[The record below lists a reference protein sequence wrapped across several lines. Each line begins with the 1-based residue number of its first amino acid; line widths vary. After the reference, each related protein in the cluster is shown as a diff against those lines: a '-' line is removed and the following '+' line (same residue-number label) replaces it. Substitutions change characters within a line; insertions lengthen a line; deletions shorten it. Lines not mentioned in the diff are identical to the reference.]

1 MQNIPSKNQSFS
13 VEVRLRDEQIR
24 LSFNQI
30 AFIVFLPPVSA
41 AILAFLLWEIVS
53 HTIIIAWLISILCC
67 CTLFGSWVIWK
78 RKKFTTTYN
87 TEYWSKVLI
96 LFAIIGGGAWGLG
109 GYFLF
114 VPDEISY
121 LGLLLLWMYLPAASG
136 AMITLAYKPLFY
148 SNTTAML
155 LPLFIRF
162 VEEGGVFNIT
172 MAVTTLIY
180 AGCLCY
186 FHRHMNSMLM
196 DSIRLRFEKSDLLDE
211 VTIGKKIA
219 ENANVAKSR
228 FLAAASHDLRQPLH
242 AQTLFI
248 AELKHRVKEP
258 ESVKIIEHLESS
270 VEAMRELFNSL
281 LDISKL
287 DAATIKP
294 NIESLQLKKLF
305 EALEDAFKLEAN
317 KKGLRLHFIATSEMI
332 ASDYSLLSR
341 MLQNLIANAIRYTDS
356 GFVIICCRK
365 HGSELRIEIR
375 DSGLGIEKNDQEK
388 IFDEFVQLHNPE
400 RDQKNGLG
408 LGLAI
413 VVRLG
418 GLLEHQINVRSQL
431 SKGSVFSVIVPKLSH
446 KKQRFN
452 QVEINESYEK
462 KFDDVKVLVIDNE
475 ESIRIGMKVL
485 LNDWGCVVKTAANFS
500 QAISIIETEG
510 FYPRIVISDYRLS
523 TKETG
528 INVLDSLCEMMDNK
542 VHGILITGDTAA
554 DVLQEANLSGY
565 DLLHKPVSL
574 HKLKMSIRSS
584 L

>member
-1 MQNIPSKNQSFS
+1 MQYIPLKRQSLS
-13 VEVRLRDEQIR
+13 IEARLKEEQIR

-30 AFIVFLPPVSA
+30 AFVVFLPPVSGM
-41 AILAFLLWEIVS
+41 ILGFLLWEVVS
-53 HTIIIAWLISILCC
+53 HTIITMWLISVLCC
-67 CTLFGSWVIWK
+67 CTLFGSWVLWK
-78 RKKFTTTYN
+78 RKDIKLIN
-87 TEYWSKVLI
+87 DTEYWSKVLI
-96 LFAIIGGGAWGLG
+96 FFALVGGGAWGLG

-114 VPDEISY
+114 VPDKVSY
-121 LGLLLLWMYLPAASG
+121 LGLLLLWMYMPAATA

-186 FHRHMNSMLM
+186 FHSHINSMLI

-211 VTIGKKIA
+211 VTRGKEIA
-219 ENANVAKSR
+219 ENANIAKSR

-258 ESVKIIEHLESS
+258 ESAEIIEHLESS
-270 VEAMRELFNSL
+270 VEAMGELFSSL

-287 DAATIKP
+287 DAATVKLDIA
-294 NIESLQLKKLF
+294 SFQLQKLF
-305 EALEDAFKLEAN
+305 EKLENDFNLEAR
-317 KKGLRLHFIATSEMI
+317 KKGLNLHFIATSEMI
-332 ASDYSLLSR
+332 SSDYSLLSR

-375 DSGLGIEKNDQEK
+375 DSGVGIEINDQEK
-388 IFDEFVQLHNPE
+388 IFDEFIQLHNPE
-400 RDQKNGLG
+400 RNQKNGLG

-418 GLLEHQINVRSQL
+418 MLLEHQVSIRSQEN
-431 SKGSVFSVIVPKLSH
+431 KGSVFSVVVPKLSQQ
-446 KKQRFN
+446 KQIFN
-452 QVEINESYEK
+452 QVQTNESYDKQLEH
-462 KFDDVKVLVIDNE
+462 VEVLVIDNE
-475 ESIRIGMKVL
+475 QSIRIGMKTL
-485 LNDWGCVVKTAANFS
+485 LNDWGCVVKTAADYN
-500 QAISIIETEG
+500 QAISIIETDG
-510 FYPRIVISDYRLS
+510 FSPRVVISDYRLS

-528 INVLDSLCEMMDNK
+528 IDVLNSLCEMMSNK
-542 VHGILITGDTAA
+542 VHGILITGDTAK
-554 DVLQEANLSGY
+554 DVLQEASLSGY

-574 HKLKMSIRSS
+574 HKLKMSMRSS

>member
-1 MQNIPSKNQSFS
+1 MQHMPSKNQSS
-13 VEVRLRDEQIR
+13 SIEARLRDEQIR

-30 AFIVFLPPVSA
+30 AFAVFLPPVSA
-41 AILAFLLWEIVS
+41 AILAFLLWDVVS
-53 HTIIIAWLISILCC
+53 HTNIITWLISILCC
-67 CTLFGSWVIWK
+67 CSLFGSWVMWK
-78 RKKFTTTYN
+78 RKKFTTIYN

-96 LFAIIGGGAWGLG
+96 LFAIISGGTWGLG

-136 AMITLAYKPLFY
+136 AMVTLAYKPLFY

-162 VEEGGVFNIT
+162 VEESGVFNIT
-172 MAVTTLIY
+172 MAITTLIY

-196 DSIRLRFEKSDLLDE
+196 GSIRLRFEKSDLLDE
-211 VTIGKKIA
+211 VTIGKEVA
-219 ENANVAKSR
+219 ENANIAKSR

-258 ESVKIIEHLESS
+258 ESAKIIEHLESS

-287 DAATIKP
+287 DAATIKS
-294 NIESLQLKKLF
+294 NIESLQLQKLF
-305 EALEDAFKLEAN
+305 ETLEDIFKLEAN
-317 KKGLRLHFIATSEMI
+317 KKGLRLHFIVTSEI
-332 ASDYSLLSR
+332 ISSDHFLLSR
-341 MLQNLIANAIRYTDS
+341 MLQNLIANAIRYTES

-375 DSGLGIEKNDQEK
+375 DSGIGIEKNDQEK
-388 IFDEFVQLHNPE
+388 IFDEFAQLHNPE

-418 GLLEHQINVRSQL
+418 DLLEHRINVRSQL
-431 SKGSVFSVIVPKLSH
+431 NRGSVFSVIVPKLSH

-452 QVEINESYEK
+452 QVEINKSYDK
-462 KFDDVKVLVIDNE
+462 QFDHVKILVIDNE
-475 ESIRIGMKVL
+475 ESIRIGMKML
-485 LNDWGCVVKTAANFS
+485 LNDWGCVVRTATDYN
-500 QAISIIETEG
+500 QAISIIETKG
-510 FYPRIVISDYRLS
+510 FCPRIIISDYRLS

-528 INVLDSLCEMMDNK
+528 IKVLDSLCEKIGNGA
-542 VHGILITGDTAA
+542 HGILITGDTAV
-554 DVLQEANLSGY
+554 DVLQEASLSGY
-565 DLLHKPVSL
+565 HLLHKPVSL
-574 HKLKMSIRSS
+574 NKLKVSISS
-584 L
+584 LL

>member
-1 MQNIPSKNQSFS
+1 MQHMPSKNQSS
-13 VEVRLRDEQIR
+13 SIEARLRDEQIR

-30 AFIVFLPPVSA
+30 AFAVFLPPVSA

-53 HTIIIAWLISILCC
+53 HTIIITWLISILCC
-67 CTLFGSWVIWK
+67 CSIFGSWVMWK
-78 RKKFTTTYN
+78 RKKFTTIYN

-96 LFAIIGGGAWGLG
+96 LFAIISGGAWGLG

-136 AMITLAYKPLFY
+136 AMVTLAYKPLFY

-211 VTIGKKIA
+211 VTTGKKIA
-219 ENANVAKSR
+219 ENANIAKSR

-258 ESVKIIEHLESS
+258 EAAEIIEHLESS
-270 VEAMRELFNSL
+270 VEAMGELFNSL

-287 DAATIKP
+287 DAATIKLNVVP
-294 NIESLQLKKLF
+294 FQLQKLF
-305 EALEDAFKLEAN
+305 EKLENNFKLEAG
-317 KKGLRLHFIATSEMI
+317 KKGLSLHFIATSEMI

-365 HGSELRIEIR
+365 HGGELRIEIR
-375 DSGLGIEKNDQEK
+375 DSGKGIEINDQEK

-400 RDQKNGLG
+400 RNQKNGLG

-413 VVRLG
+413 VVRLNR
-418 GLLEHQINVRSQL
+418 LLEHRIIIRSQPN
-431 SKGSVFSVIVPKLSH
+431 KGSVFSIIVPKLSYQ
-446 KKQRFN
+446 KKDSI
-452 QVEINESYEK
+452 QVQINESYDK
-462 KFDDVKVLVIDNE
+462 QFDHVKILVIDNE

-485 LNDWGCVVKTAANFS
+485 LNDWGCVVKTAADYS
-500 QAISIIETEG
+500 QAISIIETEK
-510 FYPRIVISDYRLS
+510 FCPRVVISDYRLS

-528 INVLDSLCEMMDNK
+528 IDVLDRLCEMMANK
-542 VHGILITGDTAA
+542 IHGILITGDTAA
-554 DVLQEANLSGY
+554 DVLQEADLSGY

>member
-1 MQNIPSKNQSFS
+1 
-13 VEVRLRDEQIR
+13 
-24 LSFNQI
+24 
-30 AFIVFLPPVSA
+30 
-41 AILAFLLWEIVS
+41 
-53 HTIIIAWLISILCC
+53 
-67 CTLFGSWVIWK
+67 
-78 RKKFTTTYN
+78 
-87 TEYWSKVLI
+87 
-96 LFAIIGGGAWGLG
+96 LG

-114 VPDEISY
+114 VPDEVSY
-121 LGLLLLWMYLPAASG
+121 LGLLLLWMYMPAATA

-186 FHRHMNSMLM
+186 FHSHINSMLI

-211 VTIGKKIA
+211 VTRGKEIA
-219 ENANVAKSR
+219 ENANIAKSR

-258 ESVKIIEHLESS
+258 ESAEIIEHLESS
-270 VEAMRELFNSL
+270 VEAMGELFSSL

-287 DAATIKP
+287 DAATVKLDIAP
-294 NIESLQLKKLF
+294 FQLQKLF
-305 EALEDAFKLEAN
+305 EKLENDFNLEAR
-317 KKGLRLHFIATSEMI
+317 KKGLSLHFIVTSEMI
-332 ASDYSLLSR
+332 SSDYSLLSR

-365 HGSELRIEIR
+365 HGNELRIEIR
-375 DSGLGIEKNDQEK
+375 DSGVGIEINDQEK
-388 IFDEFVQLHNPE
+388 IFDEFIQLHNPE
-400 RDQKNGLG
+400 RNQKNGLG

-418 GLLEHQINVRSQL
+418 LLLEHQVSIRSQVN
-431 SKGSVFSVIVPKLSH
+431 KGSVFSVVVPKLSQQ
-446 KKQRFN
+446 KQIFN
-452 QVEINESYEK
+452 QVQINESYDKQLEH
-462 KFDDVKVLVIDNE
+462 VEVLVIDNE
-475 ESIRIGMKVL
+475 QSIRIGMKTL
-485 LNDWGCVVKTAANFS
+485 LNDWGCVVKTAADYN
-500 QAISIIETEG
+500 QAISIIETDG
-510 FYPRIVISDYRLS
+510 FSPRVVISDYRLS

-528 INVLDSLCEMMDNK
+528 IDVLNSLCEIMSNK
-542 VHGILITGDTAA
+542 VHGILITGDTAK
-554 DVLQEANLSGY
+554 DVLQEASLSGY

-574 HKLKMSIRSS
+574 HKLKMSMRSS

>member
-1 MQNIPSKNQSFS
+1 MQKIPSKNQLFS
-13 VEVRLRDEQIR
+13 IEARLRDEQIR

-41 AILAFLLWEIVS
+41 AILAFLLWEVVS
-53 HTIIIAWLISILCC
+53 HTIIVTWLISVLCC
-67 CTLFGSWVIWK
+67 CTLFGSWVMWK
-78 RKKFTTTYN
+78 RKKFSAKNN

-96 LFAIIGGGAWGLG
+96 LFAIVGGGAWGLG

-121 LGLLLLWMYLPAASG
+121 LGLLLLWMYMPAATG
-136 AMITLAYKPLFY
+136 VMITLACKPIFY
-148 SNTTAML
+148 SNTTVML

-186 FHRHMNSMLM
+186 FHSHINSMLI

-211 VTIGKKIA
+211 VTIGKEIA
-219 ENANVAKSR
+219 ENANIAKSR

-258 ESVKIIEHLESS
+258 ESAEIIEHLESS
-270 VEAMRELFNSL
+270 VEAMGELFNSL

-294 NIESLQLKKLF
+294 NVELFQLQQLF
-305 EALEDAFKLEAN
+305 EMLENNFKLDAN
-317 KKGLRLHFIATSEMI
+317 KKGLRLHFIATSEII

-375 DSGLGIEKNDQEK
+375 DSGIGIEENDQEK
-388 IFDEFVQLHNPE
+388 IFDEFVQLHNSE

-413 VVRLG
+413 VARLG
-418 GLLEHQINVRSQL
+418 SLLEHRINVRSQ
-431 SKGSVFSVIVPKLSH
+431 SNKGSVFSITVPKLSH
-446 KKQRFN
+446 NMQRFN
-452 QVEINESYEK
+452 QVEINKSYEK
-462 KFDDVKVLVIDNE
+462 QFDNVEILVIDNE
-475 ESIRIGMKVL
+475 ESIRIGMKML
-485 LNDWGCVVKTAANFS
+485 LNDWGCVVRTATDYN
-500 QAISIIETEG
+500 QAISIIETKG
-510 FYPRIVISDYRLS
+510 FHPRIIISDYRLS

-528 INVLDSLCEMMDNK
+528 INVLDSLCAKIGNGT
-542 VHGILITGDTAA
+542 HGILITGDTAA
-554 DVLQEANLSGY
+554 DVLQEASLSGY
-565 DLLHKPVSL
+565 HLLHKPVSL
-574 HKLKMSIRSS
+574 DKLKMSIRS
-584 L
+584 LL

>member
-1 MQNIPSKNQSFS
+1 MQYIPLKRQSLS
-13 VEVRLRDEQIR
+13 IETRLKDEQIR

-30 AFIVFLPPVSA
+30 AFVVFLPPISGM
-41 AILAFLLWEIVS
+41 ILGFLLWGVVS
-53 HTIIIAWLISILCC
+53 HTIITIWLISVLCC
-67 CTLFGSWVIWK
+67 CTLFGSWVLWK
-78 RKKFTTTYN
+78 RKNITFIN
-87 TEYWSKVLI
+87 DTEYWSKVLI
-96 LFAIIGGGAWGLG
+96 SFALVGGGAWGVG

-114 VPDEISY
+114 VPDKVSY
-121 LGLLLLWMYLPAASG
+121 LGLLLLWMYIPAATA

-148 SNTTAML
+148 SNTTVML
-155 LPLFIRF
+155 LPLFVRF

-180 AGCLCY
+180 VGCLCY
-186 FHRHMNSMLM
+186 FHSHINSMLI

-211 VTIGKKIA
+211 VTIGKEIA
-219 ENANVAKSR
+219 ENANIAKSR

-258 ESVKIIEHLESS
+258 ESAEIIEHLESS
-270 VEAMRELFNSL
+270 VEAMGELFNSL

-287 DAATIKP
+287 DAATIKLNVVP
-294 NIESLQLKKLF
+294 FQLQKLF
-305 EALEDAFKLEAN
+305 EKLENNFKLEAG
-317 KKGLRLHFIATSEMI
+317 KKGLSLHFIATSEMI

-375 DSGLGIEKNDQEK
+375 DSGKGIEINDQEK

-400 RDQKNGLG
+400 RNQKNGLG

-413 VVRLG
+413 VVRLSR
-418 GLLEHQINVRSQL
+418 LLEHRVIIRSQPN
-431 SKGSVFSVIVPKLSH
+431 KGSVFSVIVPKLGYQ
-446 KKQRFN
+446 KKDSI
-452 QVEINESYEK
+452 QVQINESYDKQLDHVEI
-462 KFDDVKVLVIDNE
+462 LVIDNE
-475 ESIRIGMKVL
+475 ESIRIGMKML
-485 LNDWGCVVKTAANFS
+485 LNDWGCVVKTAADYS
-500 QAISIIETEG
+500 QAISIIETEK
-510 FYPRIVISDYRLS
+510 FCPRIVVSDYRLS

-528 INVLDSLCEMMDNK
+528 IDVLDRLCEMMDNK
-542 VHGILITGDTAA
+542 VHGILITGDTSI
-554 DVLQEANLSGY
+554 DILQEASLSGY

-574 HKLKMSIRSS
+574 HKLKMSIRS
-584 L
+584 LL